1 MPRTLPWLVGQND
14 TGRVK
19 QESTPRKRIKAEPA
33 PDHDQTPKNPPSSPD
48 KRNFLRSCRVN
59 QGIFTHRELIPFSS
73 AAQTPPTSPI
83 KRCPSEEFLIEGLDK
98 DDAWI
103 MVEDEFYAVAQTFT
117 QHLHYAEY
125 VRRTKEAKAR
135 NAASLGELDR
145 PTDGRTAIP
154 KNVQRKHEAEKL
166 AARQKSGLGQVLGGN
181 AEEHEDTED
190 EMWAGT
196 HLHDLLTSPRKARSL
211 AGVQTIKSAT
221 RAAAGY
227 GKAAAFTSSQARVTS
242 GEEPPS
248 SSMAPEVQR
257 MDVDEETA
265 SDEDDDLDLEVTTAP
280 APVRRQPGNQSG
292 PVPSSGST
300 DKPRSAER
308 PTASSSKSKRQSF
321 ARPSQG
327 PAVNVPKSRMQMLF
341 DDLDELPAPSRQR
354 ASVSDRKGE
363 HIPSEGVPVGTNN
376 PKAKKTR
383 YNEVPTFLV

>member
-1 MPRTLPWLVGQND
+1 MPRTLPWLIGQHD
-14 TGRVK
+14 TGLVK
-19 QESTPRKRIKAEPA
+19 PESTPRKRIKAEPA

-48 KRNFLRSCRVN
+48 KRNFLRS
-59 QGIFTHRELIPFSS
+59 S
-73 AAQTPPTSPI
+73 QTPPTSPI

-145 PTDGRTAIP
+145 PTDGRTALP
-154 KNVQRKHEAEKL
+154 KNVQRKHEAEEL
-166 AARQKSGLGQVLGGN
+166 AARQKSGLGQVLGEN
-181 AEEHEDTED
+181 ADENEDTD
-190 EMWAGT
+190 EEKMWAGT

-227 GKAAAFTSSQARVTS
+227 GQAAASTSSQAPVTS
-242 GEEPPS
+242 GDGPPS
-248 SSMAPEVQR
+248 PSRAAEVQR

-265 SDEDDDLDLEVTTAP
+265 TDEDDDLDLEVTTAP
-280 APVRRQPGNQSG
+280 APVRRQPGNRFG
-292 PVPSSGST
+292 KVSSSVST
-300 DKPRSAER
+300 DKTRSAEK
-308 PTASSSKSKRQSF
+308 PNASSSKPERQPF
-321 ARPSQG
+321 APSQR
-327 PAVNVPKSRMQMLF
+327 PAANVRKSRMQMLF
-341 DDLDELPAPSRQR
+341 DDLDELPAPSRSR

-363 HIPSEGVPVGTNN
+363 QKSEHIPSDEVPAGNN
-376 PKAKKTR
+376 DSQAKKAR

>member
-1 MPRTLPWLVGQND
+1 M
-14 TGRVK
+14 
-19 QESTPRKRIKAEPA
+19 
-33 PDHDQTPKNPPSSPD
+33 
-48 KRNFLRSCRVN
+48 
-59 QGIFTHRELIPFSS
+59 PFSP

-83 KRCPSEEFLIEGLDK
+83 KRCPSEECVRSAACPSDFRPAANEKCRFLIEGLDK

-135 NAASLGELDR
+135 NAANFGELDR

-154 KNVQRKHEAEKL
+154 KNVQRKHEAEEL
-166 AARQKSGLGQVLGGN
+166 AARQKAGLGPVLGGN
-181 AEEHEDTED
+181 ADEHEDTED
-190 EMWAGT
+190 EKMWAGT

-227 GKAAAFTSSQARVTS
+227 GQAAASTSSQAKASS
-242 GEEPPS
+242 GDEPPS
-248 SSMAPEVQR
+248 PSTAAEVQR

-265 SDEDDDLDLEVTTAP
+265 SDDDLDLEVTTAP
-280 APVRRQPGNQSG
+280 APVRRQAGNQSG
-292 PVPSSGST
+292 QVSSSSVST
-300 DKPRSAER
+300 EKTRSTEK
-308 PTASSSKSKRQSF
+308 PTASSPKPKRQSIV
-321 ARPSQG
+321 RPGQR
-327 PAVNVPKSRMQMLF
+327 PAENVPKSRMQMLF

-354 ASVSDRKGE
+354 ASVSNRKGE
-363 HIPSEGVPVGTNN
+363 HIPSEEVPAASND
-376 PKAKKTR
+376 PKGKKTR